1 MTYLGKYRSSFPVAR
16 GKCTKKKMKKCL
28 WIVDT
33 FILYKP
39 AESGQGLSCQ
49 ADAADAADP

>member
-1 MTYLGKYRSSFPVAR
+1 MTYLGKYRSSYPVAR

-49 ADAADAADP
+49 V